1 MRLPGLSLGFS
12 SFLLLVGACLPVQAN
27 TDFLLGVFAES
38 SGDLRSK
45 GVALAWRAGDTSP
58 YYVDVGFSYQ
68 QLQLRDTPAE
78 YRRDHFS
85 PFFVSGRVGVKALVS
100 PYVQVGVDVAHA
112 VKSLFEEYGD
122 SCCNVNAQ
130 LGVSFSPT
138 SQLQL
143 DVYGT
148 WYSVKYKTGRL
159 VDRYQNDRW
168 QSREE
173 YDRFSPLGVGVR
185 VSVLF

>member
-1 MRLPGLSLGFS
+1 MRLRVLSLGFGS
-12 SFLLLVGACLPVQAN
+12 LLLLVGVSLPVQAN
-27 TDFLLGVFAES
+27 THYLVGAFTES

-45 GVALAWRAGDTSP
+45 GVAFAWRTGDPSP
-58 YYVDVGFSYQ
+58 YYIDVGFSYQ

-78 YRRDHFS
+78 YRREQFS
-85 PFFVSGRVGVKALVS
+85 PFFISGRVGVKAVVS
-100 PYVQVGVDVAHA
+100 PYMQVGVDVAHA

-130 LGVSFSPT
+130 LGLSFSAT

-168 QSREE
+168 QLREE